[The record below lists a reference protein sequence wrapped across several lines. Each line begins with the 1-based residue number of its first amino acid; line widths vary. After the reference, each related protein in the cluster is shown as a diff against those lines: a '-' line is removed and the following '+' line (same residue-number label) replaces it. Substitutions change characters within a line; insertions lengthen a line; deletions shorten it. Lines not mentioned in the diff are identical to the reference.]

1 MSLKIPLMQEP
12 ILWQILE
19 CCKIW
24 DLMAKKKYTD
34 EYGETAA
41 TSLRYRAAYHC
52 TWNYYNTDEIRT
64 L

>member
-1 MSLKIPLMQEP
+1 MQEP

-41 TSLRYRAAYHC
+41 TSLRHRAAYHC

>member
-1 MSLKIPLMQEP
+1 MQEP

-34 EYGETAA
+34 EYGTTATA
-41 TSLRYRAAYHC
+41 SLRHRAAYHG
-52 TWNYYNTDEIRT
+52 TRRVTIADS
-64 L
+64 